1 MAKLERMEKLLD
13 ARIGSVDVEHDALRS
28 EVALMDKEILELSA
42 VLDGF
47 DALPE
52 VELLELS
59 AVLDGFDALLEAATS
74 ASTSQTMDHVKEV
87 VAITV
92 YCLLV
97 VAFYAFFAPFLGGRI
112 WEYALVAF
120 YSPVALLVFVLY
132 VRATAIN
139 PADPGIMFK
148 FGGEIMNVRNSKLE
162 LPTKSGNFDELGTG
176 THSSPSSASRSSL
189 SRVNSSRK
197 GSIVEERRTEMQF
210 ETPSKSAFCDCIGGI
225 CCGVFVH
232 EDCRKEDG
240 LADQQG
246 AGEEALCVNS
256 ANTVEVVTNVLMDL
270 TTIAAYWL
278 NNCVGR
284 KNYITFISLMA
295 TSVIWL
301 VTEAGVGI
309 AVLVRCFVNKRS
321 MEAAIVDRLGNGFSR
336 APFATV
342 VAVCTAVSLLACVP
356 LGELL
361 FFHVILIR
369 KGITT
374 YEYVVAM
381 RTMSEAPAGGSMDEE
396 QPTLLYSPSG
406 SATTGFSGGSSLGLQ
421 YKGAWCTPP
430 RVFVDYQEEVA
441 PQLQPG
447 MVPSTVDPDA
457 AGIKIPKRPVRIS
470 AWKLAKLD
478 SHEAVRAAAKARASS
493 SVLRPVDNR
502 HAPDPELS
510 SSCNQSGRSSVS
522 TDTGGIKEAKMEP
535 RNSFGLSQGSRDEY
549 ETGTQSVSS
558 FSSPSH
564 VHESVTLSPL
574 PQVAQNL
581 NHLLTA
587 STSKPGYVQ
596 DRAPTSRAG
605 FPRIN
610 PTVSHSTSA
619 FDERIMQRDSN
630 ASDDPWSNL
639 PAPAP
644 ATSILLREVKRT
656 SVVWDQEA
664 GRYVSVPVS
673 ALEPRNRPVF
683 PSGVV
688 VSSNPL
694 NSEIATRNSDIR
706 PVLPREQ
713 PSSSLATVPPLEQS
727 EKLLYTGESI
737 FFGGPLLSAPSR
749 DGNSALRHG
758 QDRAG
763 LNLPRESRFKRDSA
777 SNQLPIFVPGDLK

>member
-1 MAKLERMEKLLD
+1 MEEDFTDKPLKVLKMAKLERMEKLLD

-47 DALPE
+47 NALPE

-59 AVLDGFDALLEAATS
+59 AVLDGFDALPEAATS

-189 SRVNSSRK
+189 SRVRK
-197 GSIVEERRTEMQF
+197 F
-210 ETPSKSAFCDCIGGI
+210 SKHCRSCDKCVDG
-225 CCGVFVH
+225 FDH
-232 EDCRKEDG
+232 HCR
-240 LADQQG
+240 
-246 AGEEALCVNS
+246 
-256 ANTVEVVTNVLMDL
+256 
-270 TTIAAYWL
+270 WL

-639 PAPAP
+639 PAPA
-644 ATSILLREVKRT
+644 TSILLREVKRT

-683 PSGVV
+683 PTGVV

-694 NSEIATRNSDIR
+694 NSEIATRSSDIR

-777 SNQLPIFVPGDLK
+777 SNQLPIFIPGDLK